1 MSKSQG
7 SIKYILACV
16 HDRING
22 WMDEWVDGWWI
33 DGHWMGG
40 WLGGQVDRWV
50 DERMDGWLDGHD
62 GWPKSQNICLESVLI
77 FVSTHMYWTLTSWQV
92 NFPNQK
98 RQETKKQNPRL
109 LLPGVKCEH
118 KYCEVNLKCVRFPK
132 ILKPLYFIK

>member
-33 DGHWMGG
+33 DGQWMGG

-62 GWPKSQNICLESVLI
+62 GWPKSQNICLDLSSFL
-77 FVSTHMYWTLTSWQV
+77 FPLT
-92 NFPNQK
+92 
-98 RQETKKQNPRL
+98 
-109 LLPGVKCEH
+109 CIEH
-118 KYCEVNLKCVRFPK
+118 
-132 ILKPLYFIK
+132 